1 MTKVLMVVTAAD
13 HWTLNDSTLHPTGFW
28 AEELVTPY
36 SVFTNAG
43 WDVDV
48 ATPGGTAPTVDQASL
63 DEGAGDADTLQ
74 EVKTQF
80 EELQPVLAKPL
91 NLDNVNAADYDL
103 VFYPGGHGPMEDLA
117 VNEVSA
123 RILIERM
130 ADNTPVALLCHA
142 PAAVLATENAPGGS
156 PFAGRTM
163 TGFSNDEERDAGLAD
178 KAPWLLEDRLVSLG
192 AQYEKAEE
200 PWASYVAVD
209 GNLYTGQNPTSSQE
223 LAERLVKD
231 LSR

>member
-1 MTKVLMVVTAAD
+1 MTKVLMIVSAAD
-13 HWTLNDSTLHPTGFW
+13 HWTLNDGTLHPTGFW

-74 EVKTQF
+74 EVKTQL

-117 VNEVSA
+117 VDETSG
-123 RILIERM
+123 RILAERM
-130 ADNTPVALLCHA
+130 ADNAPVALLCHA

-156 PFAGRTM
+156 PFAGRKM
-163 TGFSNDEERDAGLAD
+163 TGFSNDEERAAGLAD
-178 KAPWLLEDRLVSLG
+178 KAPWLLESRLVALG
-192 AQYEKAEE
+192 AEYDKAPE
-200 PWASYVAVD
+200 PWASHVIVD
-209 GNLYTGQNPTSSQE
+209 GNLYTGQNPSSSKE

-231 LSR
+231 LA

>member
-1 MTKVLMVVTAAD
+1 MTKVLMIVSAAD
-13 HWTLNDSTLHPTGFW
+13 HWTLNDGTHHPTGFW

-74 EVKTQF
+74 KVKEQL
-80 EELQPVLAKPL
+80 EKLQSVLAEPL
-91 NLDNVNAADYDL
+91 NLDNVKAADYDL

-117 VNEVSA
+117 VNETSA

-130 ADNTPVALLCHA
+130 ASNTPVALLCHA
-142 PAAVLATENAPGGS
+142 PVAVLATENAPGGS
-156 PFAGRTM
+156 PFAGRKM
-163 TGFSNDEERDAGLAD
+163 TGFSNDEERAAGLAD
-178 KAPWLLEDRLVSLG
+178 KAPWLLESRLVALG
-192 AQYEKAEE
+192 AEYDKASE
-200 PWASYVAVD
+200 PWASHVIVD
-209 GNLYTGQNPTSSQE
+209 GNLYTGQNPSSSKE

-231 LSR
+231 LA

>member
-1 MTKVLMVVTAAD
+1 MTKVLMVVSAAD
-13 HWTLNDSTLHPTGFW
+13 HWTLNDGTHHPIGFW

-48 ATPGGTAPTVDQASL
+48 ATPVGTAPTVDQASL
-63 DEGAGDADTLQ
+63 DEGAGDAGTLQ
-74 EVKTQF
+74 QVKTQL

-117 VNEVSA
+117 VNETSA
-123 RILIERM
+123 RILIERTT
-130 ADNTPVALLCHA
+130 DSSPVALLCHA
-142 PAAVLATENAPGGS
+142 PAAILATENAPGGS
-156 PFAGRTM
+156 PFAGRAM

-178 KAPWLLEDRLVSLG
+178 KAPWLLEDRLVDLG
-192 AQYEKAEE
+192 AEYDKAPE
-200 PWASYVAVD
+200 PWASYITVD
-209 GNLYTGQNPTSSQE
+209 GNLYTGQNPASSQE

-231 LSR
+231 LAQ